1 MSLAMSK
8 QEREAFLADVHV
20 GVVSVADPGRG
31 PLAVPVW
38 YTYAPGGE
46 VRFETG
52 STSRKAALISA
63 AGRFSL
69 TAQTESLPYKYVAV
83 EGPVAGTE
91 PATDDERRALAER
104 YLGPELAVG
113 YLQATAAETLGLV
126 VIRMRPERWHT
137 VDYAKMTL

>member
-1 MSLAMSK
+1 MST

-20 GVVSVADPGRG
+20 GVVSVVDPGRG

-52 STSRKAALISA
+52 STSRKATLIA
-63 AGRFSL
+63 GAGRFSL
-69 TAQTESLPYKYVAV
+69 TAQTESLPYRYVAV
-83 EGPVAGTE
+83 EGPVVGTE
-91 PATDDERRALAER
+91 PAHEDERRALAER
-104 YLGPELAVG
+104 YLGPELAAG
-113 YLQATAAETLGLV
+113 YLQATAEETPGLV
-126 VIRMRPERWHT
+126 VIRMRPERWYT